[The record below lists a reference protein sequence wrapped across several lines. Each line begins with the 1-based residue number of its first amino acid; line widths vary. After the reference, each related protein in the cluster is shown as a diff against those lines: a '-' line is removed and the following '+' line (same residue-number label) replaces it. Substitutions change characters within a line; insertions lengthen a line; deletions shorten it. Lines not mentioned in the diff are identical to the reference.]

1 MKCEDINKMLAA
13 YLDEEVTPE
22 ERRHVEAHLASCQ
35 KCQEELRTLASTRE
49 RLRLVLRAEAA
60 RVESSPR
67 VWERVRR
74 RIESKDSFWEQ
85 LGTYVSK
92 PVWRAAIPVAVVLI
106 AIGALW
112 SMGVLPGFKSGTAP
126 VTAPGLMAPESADA
140 SKSAPTVGQSR
151 TPPSQSEQPVEI
163 IYVSGPLPPINP
175 GGPTVEVTLR
185 NVAPEPVVSL
195 AASLELDR
203 PFNFDFDVTSAN
215 PLLPD
220 TSISAR
226 LTLIGG
232 GFSNN
237 IPYPLVITGTLQSG
251 TTFNYT
257 EQVQIMTPPE

>member
-22 ERRHVEAHLASCQ
+22 ERGQVEAHLASCQ
-35 KCQEELRTLASTRE
+35 KCREELRTLASTRE

-60 RVESSPR
+60 RVEPSPQA
-67 VWERVRR
+67 WERVKQS
-74 RIESKDSFWEQ
+74 IESKSSFWEQ
-85 LGTYVSK
+85 LGTYASK
-92 PVWRAAIPVAVVLI
+92 PLLRAAVPVAVVLI

-112 SMGVLPGFKSGTAP
+112 STGVLPGFQSGTAP
-126 VTAPGLMAPESADA
+126 VTAPGLTAPESADV
-140 SKSAPTVGQSR
+140 SKSTLALE
-151 TPPSQSEQPVEI
+151 SQQPVEI
-163 IYVSGPLPPINP
+163 ISVSGPLPPINP

-203 PFNFDFDVTSAN
+203 PFDFDFGVTSSN

-220 TSISAR
+220 KIISAR

-232 GFSNN
+232 GFSDK
-237 IPYPLVITGTLQSG
+237 ISYLLVITGTLQSG
-251 TTFNYT
+251 ATFSYT
-257 EQVQIMTPPE
+257 EQVQIMAPPSK